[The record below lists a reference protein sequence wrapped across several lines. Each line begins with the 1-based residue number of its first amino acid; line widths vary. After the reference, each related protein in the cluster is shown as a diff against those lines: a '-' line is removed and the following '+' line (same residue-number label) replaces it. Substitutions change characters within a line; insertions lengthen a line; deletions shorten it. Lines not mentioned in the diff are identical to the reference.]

1 MLNPLNVKQ
10 NGVGN
15 QAISSVVSSV
25 ENVEPAES
33 LPSLEPGI
41 NSAGHISFHSFK
53 KEKKKLASFY
63 FSFYFLMPTTAK
75 LKRYHNQIYNL
86 LKVLLKFKLIL
97 KLKRKW
103 KVRKTCWFF
112 HVAVA

>member
-53 KEKKKLASFY
+53 KEKKKSWPHFISLFT
-63 FSFYFLMPTTAK
+63 F
-75 LKRYHNQIYNL
+75 
-86 LKVLLKFKLIL
+86 
-97 KLKRKW
+97 
-103 KVRKTCWFF
+103 
-112 HVAVA
+112 